1 MEADNFFFAIDLPL
15 EITEKQI
22 KEFLDECK
30 YIPNYLII
38 FRQGEDYQNRNKS
51 R

>member
-22 KEFLDECK
+22 KDFLDESKIYTK
-30 YIPNYLII
+30 Y
-38 FRQGEDYQNRNKS
+38 
-51 R
+51 